1 MEALSVIEDE
11 VVAAAVAPRLGD
23 AEAHVDGA
31 GEEGGFGALSG
42 DLGVFAVL
50 RSGGRWCF

>member
-31 GEEGGFGALSG
+31 GEEGGFGGFSAALGSSLGYGVDG
-42 DLGVFAVL
+42 DDF
-50 RSGGRWCF
+50 

>member
-50 RSGGRWCF
+50 RSCGRWCF